1 MLPSP
6 YPGFQK
12 KKQKD
17 EKDDK
22 ISFIENTSFIAG
34 L

>member
-12 KKQKD
+12 NQKD
-17 EKDDK
+17 EKDNK